1 MLALAILTPSYS
13 MINSKMIV
21 CTVANMQPVMEYTTF
36 ALFSTFYINKHKF
49 EYALPEAYVALGI
62 FIFEGFIYATFVYAT
77 ITQITKFLDINC
89 LYLKDPADASAVAG
103 ANGEAEST
111 QASPKDTKKTKKTP
125 SKTSA
130 KAKAQEKAKAN

>member
-1 MLALAILTPSYS
+1 MTTIFFKLVVSSIL
-13 MINSKMIV
+13 V
-21 CTVANMQPVMEYTTF
+21 D
-36 ALFSTFYINKHKF
+36 
-49 EYALPEAYVALGI
+49 YALPEAYVALGI
-62 FIFEGFIYATFVYAT
+62 FIFEGFIYTTFVYAT